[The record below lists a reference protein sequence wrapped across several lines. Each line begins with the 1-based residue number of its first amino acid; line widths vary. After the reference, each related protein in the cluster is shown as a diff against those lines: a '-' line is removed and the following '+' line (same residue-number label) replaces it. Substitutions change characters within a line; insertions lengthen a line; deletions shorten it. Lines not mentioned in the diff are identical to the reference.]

1 MKINISDDFDLD
13 KIIDSGQ
20 CFRNRRRA
28 EGSWLFLSGGHVL
41 EINKTGREEYQV
53 SCPDRE
59 WKGFWEHYFDL
70 SRNYSQIRALCLRQ
84 LQKAGWDDAAV
95 RFLQKAIA
103 DGTGLRI
110 LRQDPFE
117 TLITFIISQR
127 KNMPAIAQAV
137 EKLSRQYGHMLQEG
151 IYSFPHP
158 QELGRASEQDLRAL
172 GLGYRAPYVK
182 DAVEKVLSG
191 ELVLADMEKMDDDS
205 LYQKLL
211 EVKGVGKKV
220 ADCVCLFG
228 FGRTG
233 RAPVDVW
240 ISRAIDCCGGISPFP
255 AFGPYA
261 GIVQQYVFYSMTK
274 CG

>member
-1 MKINISDDFDLD
+1 MITVSAPDGLDLKKIF
-13 KIIDSGQ
+13 DSGQ
-20 CFRNRRRA
+20 CFRWQCIGEDAWRIP
-28 EGSWLFLSGGHVL
+28 SSGKVL
-41 EINKTGREEYQV
+41 EVRQTAPDTAAFFCSEE
-53 SCPDRE
+53 E
-59 WKGFWEHYFDL
+59 FEGFWKKYFDL
-70 SRNYSQIRALCLRQ
+70 GTDYDRISEMIDPEDCFLSEAAA
-84 LQKAGWDDAAV
+84 AG
-95 RFLQKAIA
+95 RGI
-103 DGTGLRI
+103 RI
-110 LRQDPFE
+110 LSQDPWE
-117 TLITFIISQR
+117 TLVTFIISQR

-191 ELVLADMEKMDDDS
+191 QLVFADMEKLDDDS

-228 FGRTG
+228 FGRTS
-233 RAPVDVW
+233 RAPVDIW
-240 ISRAIDCCGGISPFP
+240 IGRAIDCCGGTSPFP
-255 AFGPYA
+255 VFGPYA